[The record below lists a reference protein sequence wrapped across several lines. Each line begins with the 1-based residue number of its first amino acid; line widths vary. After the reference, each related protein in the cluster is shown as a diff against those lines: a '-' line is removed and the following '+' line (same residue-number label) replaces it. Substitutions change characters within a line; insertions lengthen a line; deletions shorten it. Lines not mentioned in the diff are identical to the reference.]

1 MKGSDLSKGGLG
13 LRSPGHQG
21 SGTQRSLG
29 TGFCLKGVESKKPEQ
44 GSGDEA
50 QIHIQFSW
58 GP

>member
-1 MKGSDLSKGGLG
+1 MICPREAWALEVQGIRDQALRDLSGQVSAK
-13 LRSPGHQG
+13 RVY
-21 SGTQRSLG
+21 
-29 TGFCLKGVESKKPEQ
+29 VESKKPEQ